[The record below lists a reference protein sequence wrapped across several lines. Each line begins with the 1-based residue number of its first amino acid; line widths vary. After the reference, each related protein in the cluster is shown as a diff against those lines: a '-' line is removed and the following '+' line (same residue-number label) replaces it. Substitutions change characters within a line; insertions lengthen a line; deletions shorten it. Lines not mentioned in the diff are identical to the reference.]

1 MVTRSKLSRLRKK
14 GALEAKCFLS
24 KDKCYL
30 NIKHMHWNSMPI
42 GARVVPGGGVEGTA
56 ELGEMRHHGDI

>member
-30 NIKHMHWNSMPI
+30 NIKHMHWNNMPI
-42 GARVVPGGGVEGTA
+42 GARVVPGGGAEGTA
-56 ELGEMRHHGDI
+56 EL